1 SNCSSLVNWRR
12 ERFRFEAM
20 KTFVV
25 FLFSIHIVVESVW
38 QNPGFCGTYECPEY
52 TLDEQGKGYEK
63 RFYATATWV
72 STSAAGS
79 YKNATTTTFSK
90 LQSYL
95 KQLNAEA
102 MAVPYVTMMFPTVGL
117 NVVQNFTQFFFI
129 KPSLRPAPEPIDTS
143 IQLKVVPP
151 KHLYIRTVPIHVTS
165 TADWVKQANL
175 LASSI
180 NDTSKYYG
188 TFFFTAEYNLP
199 SESGKRYSEVWF
211 YAMN

>member
-1 SNCSSLVNWRR
+1 
-12 ERFRFEAM
+12 M
-20 KTFVV
+20 KTFLV

-143 IQLKVVPP
+143 IQLKD
-151 KHLYIRTVPIHVTS
+151 RSGHVTS

-175 LASSI
+175 LAGAI
-180 NDTSKYYG
+180 NDTSKILRYI
-188 TFFFTAEYNLP
+188 FFTAEYNLP
-199 SESGKRYSEVWF
+199 SESGKTMKCGS
-211 YAMN
+211 MQ